1 MMSKPNLAKP
11 VADFVKSLE
20 KSGAKPLYELT
31 PQEARGVLLEVQKN
45 EGAKPE
51 AKIDEIDV
59 PLENGREMKVLIV
72 RPTDVDDTLPII
84 FYIHGGGWVMG
95 NEVTHDRLIRQLA
108 DEVPAAVAFP
118 VYTPSPEAQYPQTTN
133 DLFMVLNYISE
144 YGAKYNLDA
153 TRLIVAGDSVGGN
166 MAAVMALMAKN
177 NKNLPNIDFQLLFY
191 PVTDASFDTES
202 YHEFAEGPWLTKKA
216 MIWFWKQYAP
226 DESKREE
233 IYACPL
239 RATTEELAG
248 LPPALVIT
256 DENDVLRDEGE
267 AYVQKLSDA
276 GVQVGAVRVNGTI
289 HDFVMLNALAD
300 TIPTKIAIELAVRVL
315 QDVLDSLEDNDNNG
329 EN

>member
-1 MMSKPNLAKP
+1 MSKPNLAKP

-20 KSGAKPLYELT
+20 KSDAKPLYELT
-31 PQEARGVLLEVQKN
+31 PQEARSVLLEVQKN

-51 AKIDEIDV
+51 AKIDEVNV
-59 PLENGREMKVLIV
+59 PLENGREMKALIV

-108 DEVPAAVAFP
+108 DEVPAAVVFP

-133 DLFMVLNYISE
+133 DLFMALNYISE

-239 RATTEELAG
+239 RATTDELAG

-267 AYVQKLSDA
+267 AYAQKLSNA

-315 QDVLDSLEDNDNNG
+315 QDVLASLEDNDNNG
-329 EN
+329 ED